1 MLSLREILDKL
12 YTVKSP
18 SGFEGEIS
26 KVISE
31 IAKDAGLKY
40 YTDAM
45 GNLIVHR
52 KGSGKKCLI
61 DAHMDTIGFLATFID
76 EKGFVRF
83 GSLGGFDV
91 PDLHNV
97 PVEFLNG
104 TQGVISYEQKTS
116 LKDRKISSMFID
128 IGAKNEEEA
137 KKSVLPGDAA
147 VYAGGLRELTN
158 GKISAPYLDNRLGV
172 AIALYA
178 ISSLKETEYDVYAA
192 FTVQEEVGL
201 RGAKTAAYGIDADF
215 ALVIDVTDSCDT
227 PGFDGF
233 GEVKMSEGAAIK
245 IMDRAA
251 IAHPAIVSALCE
263 TAEKENIKYTRDI
276 ITIGGTDAGSIHTTR
291 GGIPTGGISVPVRYI
306 HSPCE
311 VADMSDVEAAAELLI
326 KALEKHAFIIG

>member
-1 MLSLREILDKL
+1 MLSIREILDKL
-12 YTVKSP
+12 YSVKSP
-18 SGFEGEIS
+18 SGFEGKMADVIS
-26 KVISE
+26 K
-31 IAKDAGLKY
+31 IAEEAGLDCRR
-40 YTDAM
+40 DAL

-52 KGSGKKCLI
+52 KGTGKKCLI

-97 PVEFLNG
+97 PVEFENG
-104 TQGVISYEQKTS
+104 TCGVISYEQKTA
-116 LKDRKISSMFID
+116 LKERKISSMFID
-128 IGAKNEEEA
+128 IGAKNEEDA
-137 KKSVLPGDAA
+137 KKYVLPGDAA
-147 VYAGGLRELTN
+147 VYSGGIRELSG

-172 AIALYA
+172 AIVLFT
-178 ISSLKETEYDVYAA
+178 ICSLEETEYDVYAA

-201 RGAKTAAYGIDADF
+201 RGAKTAAFGIDADF
-215 ALVIDVTDSCDT
+215 AVVVDVTDSCDT

-276 ITIGGTDAGSIHTTR
+276 ITIGGTDAGSIHTS
-291 GGIPTGGISVPVRYI
+291 GNGVPTGGISVPVRYI

-311 VADMSDVEAAAELLI
+311 VADMSDVEASAELLI
-326 KALEKHAFIIG
+326 KALEKHAFII